1 MQLRALLAEVG
12 MPTIPSLQPIPAV
25 GSALSADGVALTQD
39 LAEKSGKFFDEFEWY
54 MRAMKVERA
63 KGVPSQKD

>member
-1 MQLRALLAEVG
+1 MQLRALLPEVG
-12 MPTIPSLQPIPAV
+12 MPTIPSLQAIP
-25 GSALSADGVALTQD
+25 SIQSSLSADGVALTQE

-63 KGVPSQKD
+63 KGVPS